1 MRIAVSP
8 IQSNSTDLG
17 SHSMMF
23 RSSCRSSS
31 PFSLGDLDM
40 WDTKS
45 RFSAQTSAWYGSAT
59 VSGSG
64 FLSKVSTNSTG
75 SSGGF
80 RQNDPGLRKWQSL
93 SHLVPEGAT
102 RPFPPSPGA
111 ELQAAR
117 GESSFRQTEV
127 AQWLQDAQER
137 IDTRLD
143 RLRARDAQLSYN
155 MTSLIDMTQK
165 MSEGLSPL
173 EQEREAAELSWF
185 HKNPQHRELH
195 EKILKLEKDLLQMRS
210 ALDSTDQPTEK
221 KPDSLSRTLPV
232 REEELNRQEKQ
243 RVDTELCRLREAL
256 KEAETRAKTQ
266 EEQQNQALQQLQTS
280 TETQKALLNQIDKMN
295 QRLSHT
301 VSNHSEVQEQ
311 LSEANNKISQAC
323 LEKAILSTQVLKLE
337 DVVKQLK
344 AKLTGALSDKDHL
357 TQEKADLHQRAQVL
371 ETTQPGSEVCEIH
384 EHVAAAESHT
394 NKQDQ
399 ETILMKEKSTAL
411 IEVNEKLT
419 YELKMMEQ
427 KLDTSQSQL
436 QELTAERVANTKLIE
451 DLEAERSEL
460 MRQKEELLTKMNDGG
475 HEMKEKCCQLREF
488 VEVLELEKQKLQDQ
502 CLCLEAEV
510 LENKEKVQ
518 LLEEVHQEQDA
529 ARVRNIEELKA
540 VTSHWTEKWQKVA
553 LTLQFTQE
561 ELEELKQN
569 NSRNQRESVALLR
582 IELDACKQELELERS
597 RSRALLHRYKDG
609 LMGGEAVQTKDKET
623 VTDLSESSLL
633 PEPPS
638 DSHSSQNKSPQK
650 ATEDS
655 QDDEDQAK
663 VSTTDSLRTHQE
675 ESGRMVNQQQEKM
688 LAIQKLQTLKQLY
701 PVKRQ
706 ETGNPQRWL
715 PACAGDE
722 YEKPLIPNQQV
733 KDEKPPVEG
742 RKDGSVCPVNL
753 ETVQQNRMVTEQL
766 KSLFKEREGNEEGNV
781 DNTSAAAQTGT
792 FSPQDWTPTP
802 KAVRTAV
809 DRWSCQ
815 QSPGLMPVFEE
826 DEESSDQGGEEEG
839 LAGEAQA
846 EENLHKQGNKMS
858 AVSAEISDLK
868 ANNEN
873 LQQVIRFKEPIQD
886 LHTAAEKVSDTS
898 SDTEESILTH
908 CSDECDLQQRTPSFY
923 PDGVFLAELV
933 DICSPDEDEEEG
945 QGVL

>member
-165 MSEGLSPL
+165 QMSEGLSPL

-701 PVKRQ
+701 P
-706 ETGNPQRWL
+706 
-715 PACAGDE
+715 
-722 YEKPLIPNQQV
+722 
-733 KDEKPPVEG
+733 
-742 RKDGSVCPVNL
+742 
-753 ETVQQNRMVTEQL
+753 L